1 LPEVGRGGFGIVH
14 KAIRKCDQ
22 KELAIKVSMK
32 LFKNHT
38 EKEKQDLTDE
48 IKYMKNLNHPFIV
61 KIIDDFIDPSG
72 C

>member
-1 LPEVGRGGFGIVH
+1 
-14 KAIRKCDQ
+14 
-22 KELAIKVSMK
+22 MK

-61 KIIDDFIDPSG
+61 KIIDDFIDPAG
-72 C
+72 F